1 MSVRFGL
8 SVPAGPPKH
17 DLSKWIHDLDSVIP
31 QLQHHFDSLWMTDHF
46 FWDDDPTYEAWT
58 AIVYMATR
66 YPRWKVGSIVLGQSY
81 RNPALTAKMAATLQ
95 HLSGGRFLLGIGAG
109 WKEDEYRA
117 YGYPF
122 PEPKIRLEQLEDT
135 LEIITRMWKQ
145 DGTATYHG
153 KHYSVE
159 NAYCVPK
166 PDPMIPIIV
175 GGGGYNTMRLAAMY
189 ADGWNIYDAPFERYF
204 ERVAILR
211 QHCETIGRDPA
222 SVQLSWFGRI
232 GVASTEREALAL
244 SDGKWTRENAIVG
257 SVQQVIDLLNQFVAG
272 GVRYFMVEVL
282 GIADPDTLALLLED
296 VLPHIDQYQQP

>member
-8 SVPAGPPKH
+8 SVPAGPPKS
-17 DLSKWIHDLDSVIP
+17 DPSKWINDLDSVIP
-31 QLQHHFDSLWMTDHF
+31 QLEQHFDSLWMTDHF
-46 FWDDDPTYEAWT
+46 FWDDNPTYEAWT

-95 HLSGGRFLLGIGAG
+95 HLSGGRFMLGIGAG

-117 YGYPF
+117 YGYDF
-122 PEPKIRLEQLEDT
+122 PEPKIRLEQLQDT

-145 DGTATYHG
+145 DGTATYQG

-159 NAYCVPK
+159 NAYCIPK
-166 PDPMIPIIV
+166 PDPIIPIIV
-175 GGGGYNTMRLAAMY
+175 GGGGYNTTRLAAQF
-189 ADGWNIYDAPFERYF
+189 ADGWNIYDAPFARYF

-222 SVQLSWFGRI
+222 SIELSWFGRI
-232 GVASTEREALAL
+232 GVASSEREALAL
-244 SDGKWTRENAIVG
+244 SGGQWTRENAIIG
-257 SVQQVIDLLNQFVAG
+257 SVQQVIDLTNQFVAG

-282 GIADPDTLALLLED
+282 GIADADTLGMLLED
-296 VLPHIDQYQQP
+296 VLPHVDQYQQP